1 MHRRCVSSAM
11 DEKIRFA
18 VAMRMGRAALGLNQ
32 QEFADL
38 LGVAKSTVARNETLE
53 MGMRADTLTTM
64 LRVFREHG
72 IEVDLLSTSD
82 SLQLKVNAPAL
93 EMALQRLEQDSLR
106 RADRKR

>member
-1 MHRRCVSSAM
+1 MSKPIV

-53 MGMRADTLTTM
+53 MGMRADTLTAM
-64 LRVFREHG
+64 LRVFKEHG
-72 IEVDLLSTSD
+72 IETDLLTASKGFRFTVSNKT
-82 SLQLKVNAPAL
+82 LKKAML
-93 EMALQRLEQDSLR
+93 RLEQDSLR

>member
-18 VAMRMGRAALGLNQ
+18 VAMSMGRAALGLNQ
-32 QEFADL
+32 QAFADL

-53 MGMRADTLTTM
+53 MGMRADTLTAM

-72 IEVDLLSTSD
+72 IEVDLLSASD